1 MSFQEFQKTS
11 RSLTPQDWRFLF
23 LAGFAL
29 IALLVL
35 LAFANLSLARI
46 LPDGGEFYLLRMGG
60 RAFLFER
67 IEPYS
72 ASVPAA
78 VQEQVYGRTAR
89 PGEEV
94 YILDLPFHLMPV
106 FFPLALFPDALMA
119 RALWMALFE
128 LALLAFLLLSFRLL
142 ERQPPR
148 CFAALT
154 FLLCF
159 SSYYSWQ
166 PFLEG
171 APAILLGLA
180 YVGILLALRA
190 QRDELAGA
198 LLVLAAFQWEMGGPF
213 LLFIVLSV
221 FWARRWRVLG
231 GAGMLLFV
239 LLVVSFQ
246 LYPGWLLPFLRAA
259 WNNLRADFGFSTR
272 EIFGH
277 LWPGFGNTLGWTLT
291 GILVVALGYEWER
304 SRGANF
310 QRFIWTAALTL
321 ASAPLLGF
329 RSELDNLVP
338 LLFPAIL
345 FLVTVR
351 ERWKRIGDGL
361 AVILLTAMT
370 GLPWLFYLGVLP
382 ALRLSTPETLYLFLP
397 LFTLLGLY
405 WMRWWMIRP
414 PRTWMD
420 HVLNNVPRSGVEPR

>member
-11 RSLTPQDWRFLF
+11 RNLTPQDWRFLF

-29 IALLVL
+29 VALLVL

-46 LPDGGEFYLLRMGG
+46 LPDGGEFYLLRVGG
-60 RAFLFER
+60 RAFLFDR

-89 PGEEV
+89 AGEEL
-94 YILDLPFHLMPV
+94 YILDIPFHLMPV
-106 FFPLALFPDALMA
+106 FFPLALFPDAMMA
-119 RALWMALFE
+119 RAFWMALAE

-142 ERQPPR
+142 ERQPSR
-148 CFAALT
+148 LFAGLAL
-154 FLLCF
+154 LLCF
-159 SSYYSWQ
+159 PSYYAWQ
-166 PFLEG
+166 AFLEG
-171 APAILLGLA
+171 SPSILLGLA

-190 QRDELAGA
+190 QLDELAGA
-198 LLVLAAFQWEMGGPF
+198 LLASTAFQWEMGGPF
-213 LLFIVLSV
+213 LLFILLSV

-231 GAGMLLFV
+231 GAGMLLFI
-239 LLVVSFQ
+239 LLIASFL
-246 LYPGWLLPFLRAA
+246 LYPGWLLPFLRAS

-272 EIFGH
+272 EIFGY
-277 LWPGFGNTLGWTLT
+277 LWPGHGNTLAWTLT
-291 GILVVALGYEWER
+291 GILAISLGYEWGR

-310 QRFIWTAALTL
+310 QRFTWTAALTL

-329 RSELDNLVP
+329 RSEPDNLVP

-345 FLVTVR
+345 FLVTAR

-361 AVILLTAMT
+361 AVTLLVVMT
-370 GLPWLFYLGVLP
+370 GLPWLFHLRVLP
-382 ALRLSTPETLYLFLP
+382 ALRLPTPEILYLFLP

-414 PRTWMD
+414 PRTWLD
-420 HVLNNVPRSGVEPR
+420 HVSNMESR

>member
-11 RSLTPQDWRFLF
+11 RNLTPQDWRFLF

-29 IALLVL
+29 VALLVL
-35 LAFANLSLARI
+35 LAFANTSLARI
-46 LPDGGEFYLLRMGG
+46 LPDGGEFYLLRVGG
-60 RAFLFER
+60 RAFLFDR

-72 ASVPAA
+72 ATVPAA

-89 PGEEV
+89 SGEEV
-94 YILDLPFHLMPV
+94 YILDLPFHLMPA
-106 FFPLALFPDALMA
+106 FFPLALFPDAIMA
-119 RALWMALFE
+119 RAFWMALGE
-128 LALLAFLLLSFRLL
+128 LALLVFLLLSFRLL

-148 CFAALT
+148 YFVALA

-166 PFLEG
+166 AFLEG
-171 APAILLGLA
+171 NPAILLGLA

-190 QRDELAGA
+190 QWDELAGA
-198 LLVLAAFQWEMGGPF
+198 LSALTAFQWEMGGPF
-213 LLFIVLSV
+213 LLFILLSV
-221 FWARRWRVLG
+221 FWAKRWRVLG
-231 GAGMLLFV
+231 GAGMSLFILLI
-239 LLVVSFQ
+239 VSFL

-272 EIFGH
+272 EIFGQ
-277 LWPGFGNTLGWTLT
+277 LWPGFGNTLGWALT
-291 GILVVALGYEWER
+291 GILVIALGYEWGR

-310 QRFIWTAALTL
+310 QRFTWTAALTL

-338 LLFPAIL
+338 LLFPAML

-351 ERWKRIGDGL
+351 ERWKRAGDGL
-361 AVILLTAMT
+361 AITLLVVMT
-370 GLPWLFYLGVLP
+370 GLPWLLYLGYLP
-382 ALRLSTPETLYLFLP
+382 PLRLSAQEVLYLFLP

-414 PRTWMD
+414 PRTWLD
-420 HVLNNVPRSGVEPR
+420 HVSKMESR

>member
-11 RSLTPQDWRFLF
+11 RQLTPQDWRFLF

-29 IALLVL
+29 VALLAV
-35 LAFANLSLARI
+35 LAFANTSLARI

-89 PGEEV
+89 SGEEL

-106 FFPLALFPDALMA
+106 FFPLALFPDEMTA
-119 RALWMALFE
+119 RAFWMALAE
-128 LALLAFLLLSFRLL
+128 LALLAFFLLVFCLL

-148 CFAALT
+148 FFT
-154 FLLCF
+154 GFVLLFCF
-159 SSYYSWQ
+159 SSYYAWQ
-166 PFLEG
+166 AFLEG
-171 APAILLGLA
+171 SPAILLGLA

-190 QRDELAGA
+190 QWDELAGA
-198 LLVLAAFQWEMGGPF
+198 LLALTAFQWEMGGPF
-213 LLFIVLSV
+213 LLFILLSV
-221 FWARRWRVLG
+221 FWAKRWRVLS

-239 LLVVSFQ
+239 LLLASFL

-272 EIFGH
+272 AIFGH
-277 LWPGFGNTLGWTLT
+277 LWPGLGNTLGWTLT
-291 GILVVALGYEWER
+291 GVLVIALGYEWGR

-310 QRFIWTAALTL
+310 QRFTWTAGLTL
-321 ASAPLLGF
+321 AATPLLGL
-329 RSELDNLVP
+329 RSELDNLVA

-351 ERWKRIGDGL
+351 ERWEQTGNGL
-361 AVILLTAMT
+361 AASLLVVMT
-370 GLPWLFYLGVLP
+370 GLPWLLYLGILP
-382 ALRLSTPETLYLFLP
+382 AFRLSTSEILYLFLP

-420 HVLNNVPRSGVEPR
+420 HNLDRKAR

>member
-1 MSFQEFQKTS
+1 MSFQELQKTS
-11 RSLTPQDWRFLF
+11 RNLTPQDWRFLF

-29 IALLVL
+29 VALLAL
-35 LAFANLSLARI
+35 LAFANTYLARI
-46 LPDGGEFYLLRMGG
+46 LPDGGEFYLLRTGG
-60 RAFLFER
+60 RAFLFDR
-67 IEPYS
+67 VEPYS

-89 PGEEV
+89 PGEEL
-94 YILDLPFHLMPV
+94 YILDIPFHLMPV
-106 FFPLALFPDALMA
+106 FFPLALFPDAMMA
-119 RALWMALFE
+119 RAFWMALAE

-142 ERQPPR
+142 ERRPPR
-148 CFAALT
+148 LFTGLA

-159 SSYYSWQ
+159 PSYYAWQ
-166 PFLEG
+166 AFLEG
-171 APAILLGLA
+171 SPSILLGLA
-180 YVGILLALRA
+180 YVGILLALRG
-190 QRDELAGA
+190 QWDELAGA
-198 LLVLAAFQWEMGGPF
+198 LLVLSAFQWGAGGPF
-213 LLFIVLSV
+213 LLFILLSV

-239 LLVVSFQ
+239 LLVVSFL
-246 LYPGWLLPFLRAA
+246 LYPGWMLPFLRAS
-259 WNNLRADFGFSTR
+259 WNNLRADFGFSAR

-277 LWPGFGNTLGWTLT
+277 LWPGRGNTLGWTLT
-291 GILVVALGYEWER
+291 GILVIALGYEWGR

-310 QRFIWTAALTL
+310 QRFTWAAGLTL
-321 ASAPLLGF
+321 AATPLLGF
-329 RSELDNLVP
+329 RSELDNLAP

-345 FLVTVR
+345 FLVTAR

-361 AVILLTAMT
+361 AVTLLVVMT

-382 ALRLSTPETLYLFLP
+382 ALRLPTPEILYLFLP

-420 HVLNNVPRSGVEPR
+420 HVSKMESR